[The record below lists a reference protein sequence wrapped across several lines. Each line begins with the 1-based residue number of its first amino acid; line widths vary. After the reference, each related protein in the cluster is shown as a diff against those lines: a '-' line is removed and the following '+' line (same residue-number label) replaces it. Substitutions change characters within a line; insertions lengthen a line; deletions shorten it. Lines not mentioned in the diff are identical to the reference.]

1 MAYCKHCGMY
11 GQDSSACEWCGRE
24 LPPVVRIQ
32 QSAAAQAAAP
42 TAVAQETPFVEY
54 IEQTLQ
60 FPAPKQDDI
69 IAPPVHR
76 SAPEPAESLRDFG
89 IYVIALILMGSALIA
104 WHYSN
109 PFVFGTIA
117 IMFAAGFVL
126 ARYQIVPAFEEVWDE
141 IGLPLMLMLVVLI
154 PVLLVYLGFI
164 AYGLIKR
171 NTDRTVVALLSP
183 HFAVLMILM
192 AISMLTDPNSVPM
205 KFYGQFRGM
214 EFLSLCAVLLGWS
227 ALSWRRLID
236 QLT

>member
-1 MAYCKHCGMY
+1 
-11 GQDSSACEWCGRE
+11 
-24 LPPVVRIQ
+24 
-32 QSAAAQAAAP
+32 
-42 TAVAQETPFVEY
+42 VAQETPFVEY

-126 ARYQIVPAFEEVWDE
+126 ARYKIVPAFAMASDE
-141 IGLPLMLMLVVLI
+141 KFVSERKTVLEALKGWAEGD
-154 PVLLVYLGFI
+154 PVLGMRTAETLRKMAEPKKNDPDERTRVRRLTEYLDHI
-164 AYGLIKR
+164 LSWYA
-171 NTDRTVVALLSP
+171 DLLSLKVNEEAP
-183 HFAVLMILM
+183 CMNPDYAGELH
-192 AISMLTDPNSVPM
+192 
-205 KFYGQFRGM
+205 
-214 EFLSLCAVLLGWS
+214 LLAS
-227 ALSWRRLID
+227 KYSTRRLAAALRSIMKTRRYIEGNITP
-236 QLT
+236 QLALENMFFDLMPDLG